1 MWFIFSLITALAWGG
16 SDLFSKMGTNP
27 KDKYSHWRMVIMVG
41 LVMGVHAIIYTI
53 YKTNTEPGF
62 VYEPINMLKYL
73 PVSFMYILSMTIG
86 YAGLRYMEL
95 SVSSP
100 ICNSSGAVTVLLCF
114 FILGQT
120 ITVLQVVAVIC
131 ILGGILLLS
140 LYERHMDEK
149 ERLRRKVVIDKK
161 YQISFIA
168 ILLPILYCIIDGLGT
183 FGDALVLDNWLSED
197 QANISYEFTFLLCAI
212 GAFIYLVF
220 IRKQKFNIWNERVKG
235 AGALCETAGQ
245 FFYVFAIADNAI
257 VAAPMISSYC
267 VFSVLLSR
275 LFLKEKL
282 AKKQYLIILLV
293 MVGIALLGVADGLSG
308 DV

>member
-1 MWFIFSLITALAWGG
+1 MVYFSLITALAWGG

-27 KDKYSHWRMVIMVG
+27 RDKYSHWRMVIMVG
-41 LVMGVHAIIYTI
+41 LVMGIHAIIYTI

-120 ITVLQVVAVIC
+120 ISVIQIVAVIC

-149 ERLRRKVVIDKK
+149 ERLRRKVVIDKSTK
-161 YQISFIA
+161 SA
-168 ILLPILYCIIDGLGT
+168 
-183 FGDALVLDNWLSED
+183 
-197 QANISYEFTFLLCAI
+197 
-212 GAFIYLVF
+212 
-220 IRKQKFNIWNERVKG
+220 
-235 AGALCETAGQ
+235 
-245 FFYVFAIADNAI
+245 
-257 VAAPMISSYC
+257 
-267 VFSVLLSR
+267 LSR
-275 LFLKEKL
+275 FYFLF
-282 AKKQYLIILLV
+282 YTVSSTGLV
-293 MVGIALLGVADGLSG
+293 RSG
-308 DV
+308 TRLCWTTGCPRTRRIFLTN